1 MLGISSLGKSFGG
14 RSLFEKVSVQL
25 NAGSRYGL
33 VGANGSGKTTLL
45 KVLAGDEQAT
55 EGSFSLQKGARMG
68 VLRQDR
74 FLDDAAPI
82 LDVAMQGDELVHK
95 AILKMRSHPEE
106 AHELEEFVRQNEG
119 YTLEARASSVLEG
132 LGIPV
137 PLHRNAL
144 GTLSGGFKLRVL
156 LAQVLLGRPD
166 LLLLDEPTNHLDILS
181 IRWLEKFLA
190 RYEGCAVVISH
201 DQRFLDNVSTH
212 ILDVDYGTVTL
223 YHGNFTRFLVQK
235 EETRLRKEGELAR
248 MEKIVQEKKDFVARF
263 KAKATKARQ
272 AQSRQK
278 QLEKIEDK
286 MEDVPETSRR
296 TPHFNFV
303 PLRQSGREVL
313 TVEHVAKAYG
323 EKHVLTDVSL
333 TVRRGEKVAVIGP
346 NGLGKSTLL
355 KIIVGDLAAD
365 QGKVA
370 WGHETRVGYFA
381 QDHHEILKDAKTTPL
396 LFIEQAV
403 PMEPTAW
410 VRGQLGRVLF
420 SRDDVMKP
428 VGKLSGGEAARLIFC
443 RLAVEKPNVLVLDE
457 PTNHIDM
464 EAIGALAEAVRSYD
478 GTVIF
483 VSHDRWFVSELA
495 TRVVEITP
503 EGPRDFPGSYAEYLA
518 RLGDDHLDA
527 DVVVS
532 RAKAD
537 KRQKDEPTSGSGASA
552 KPSSI
557 APPKHAAPANHAP
570 AQSAQSAHT
579 KPAPSTPSTP
589 AKPAQ
594 PQLSW
599 EEQKRR
605 KNRAKALPKER
616 DELLASIEKLE
627 ARKKEIEQLYA
638 APDFAEQHAP
648 PQVRALQ
655 FEEADNARTLDGLV
669 HKWEKVEEELAVLG
683 AG

>member
-137 PLHRNAL
+137 PLHRHAL

-313 TVEHVAKAYG
+313 TVEHVGKAYG
-323 EKHVLTDVSL
+323 DKRVLTDVSL

-370 WGHETRVGYFA
+370 WGHEARVGYFA

-457 PTNHIDM
+457 PTNHLDM
-464 EAIGALAEAVRSYD
+464 EAIGALADAVRSYD

-503 EGPRDFPGSYAEYLA
+503 EGPRDFPGTYAEYLA

-532 RAKAD
+532 RAKAE
-537 KRQKDEPTSGSGASA
+537 KRQKDEPASANGGAS

-557 APPKHAAPANHAP
+557 APPKAAPAHP
-570 AQSAQSAHT
+570 
-579 KPAPSTPSTP
+579 TPSAP
-589 AKPAQ
+589 QPKPAQ

-627 ARKKEIEQLYA
+627 ARKKEIELLYA
-638 APDFAEQHAP
+638 APDFAEKHAP
-648 PQVRALQ
+648 PQVRGLQ
-655 FEEADNARTLDGLV
+655 FEEADIARTLDGLV
-669 HKWEKVEEELAVLG
+669 QKWEKVEEELAALG
-683 AG
+683 ASSTS